1 MCDYSRK
8 PVKWQVGNFS
18 HLILTVDNRLQFM
31 QYDLPEK
38 QSERTF
44 EYVNNILF
52 AVNKISNL

>member
-1 MCDYSRK
+1 
-8 PVKWQVGNFS
+8 
-18 HLILTVDNRLQFM
+18 M

-38 QSERTF
+38 QSERTY